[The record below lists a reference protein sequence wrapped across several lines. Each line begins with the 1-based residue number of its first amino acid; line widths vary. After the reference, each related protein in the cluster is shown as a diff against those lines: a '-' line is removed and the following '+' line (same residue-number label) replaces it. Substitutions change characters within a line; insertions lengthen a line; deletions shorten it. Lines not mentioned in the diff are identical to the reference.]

1 MLQAGANFPSVGER
15 CGFPGQQQG
24 GTHNRLAEFREQ
36 QQMRYRVI
44 RNANANLQPLR
55 VPQAARGLTG
65 RGK

>member
-1 MLQAGANFPSVGER
+1 
-15 CGFPGQQQG
+15 
-24 GTHNRLAEFREQ
+24 
-36 QQMRYRVI
+36 MRYRVI